1 MWDSAADFEGGSDG
15 GQGSGLSL
23 CSTSRRIRDDQNP
36 EDASDCGLFVHEN
49 VANIIVVS
57 LEWVGHRV
65 TTDRHTIVGYKS
77 IKHMI
82 PCRPVLPHVQLLHV
96 HAEEQH
102 QAIGI

>member
-1 MWDSAADFEGGSDG
+1 MVAKDLVCHSAQRHAAYEM
-15 GQGSGLSL
+15 
-23 CSTSRRIRDDQNP
+23 TKNP
-36 EDASDCGLFVHEN
+36 EDASNCELFVHEN
-49 VANIIVVS
+49 VANMIVVS

-65 TTDRHTIVGYKS
+65 TTDRHTLVGYKS

-96 HAEEQH
+96 HTEEQH